1 MNSLFAKTDKSVF
14 FPQKTHFM
22 CHVFIVLL
30 VSCLFQLFFK
40 IVCSLIEINWNAEWK
55 NMTSDLFL
63 QINSSYKVTH
73 DEE

>member
-1 MNSLFAKTDKSVF
+1 
-14 FPQKTHFM
+14 M
-22 CHVFIVLL
+22 CHVFIVL